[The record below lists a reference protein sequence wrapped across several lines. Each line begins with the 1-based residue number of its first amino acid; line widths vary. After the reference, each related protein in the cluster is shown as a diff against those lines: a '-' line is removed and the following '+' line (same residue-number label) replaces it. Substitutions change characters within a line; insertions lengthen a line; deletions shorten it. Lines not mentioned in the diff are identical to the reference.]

1 MPDTSLPGTSLPDT
15 PITPTVD
22 FDRDGVQHG
31 FLNLPHSRDQSAW
44 GSQMIPIT
52 VIKNGD
58 GPTAVLTG
66 ANHGDEYE
74 GPVALLD
81 LARSLDP
88 ADVTGRV
95 IIIPMMNYPAF
106 RAAKRTSPIDGGNL
120 NRAFPGDPQGTITQK
135 IADYFERFLI
145 PMADVVLD
153 IHSGGKT
160 LEFVPFVGG
169 HILDDKTQEKKIV
182 DAMAAFAAPYSM
194 MMLELDAVGMYDISA
209 EQAGKVFVTTELGG
223 GGTVSAETAGIAKRG
238 VSNLLVHSGLVKG
251 EVETSPTQKLEM
263 PDGRCFVISEH
274 SGLFEPC
281 VALGAVVKNGDLIAR
296 IYDVERTGTT
306 PVDYHAK
313 IDGVVAGRH
322 FPGLIGVGDFVSMV
336 AVPV

>member
-1 MPDTSLPGTSLPDT
+1 MRDN
-15 PITPTVD
+15 PIIPTVD
-22 FDRDGVQHG
+22 FDQDGVQHG
-31 FLNLPHSRDQSAW
+31 YLNLPYSCDQSAW
-44 GSQMIPIT
+44 GSVMIPIT

-58 GPTAVLTG
+58 GPTALLTG

-81 LARSLDP
+81 LALSLDP
-88 ADVTGRV
+88 ADVSGRV
-95 IIIPMMNYPAF
+95 IIVPMMNYPAF
-106 RAAKRTSPIDGGNL
+106 RAGKRTSPIDSGNL
-120 NRAFPGDPQGTITQK
+120 NRAFPGDPEGTVTPK
-135 IADYFERFLI
+135 IADYFHRTLV

-169 HILDDKTQEKKIV
+169 HILEDKVQQAKIV
-182 DAMAAFAAPYSM
+182 AAMEAFSAPYSM

-209 EQAGKVFVTTELGG
+209 EAADKVFITTELGG
-223 GGTVSAETAGIAKRG
+223 GGTVSAETAGIAKKGVANVLKHAGIVRG
-238 VSNLLVHSGLVKG
+238 DPEL
-251 EVETSPTQKLEM
+251 SPSQKLDM
-263 PDGRCFVISEH
+263 PDQNCFSIAEH

-281 VALGAVVKNGDLIAR
+281 VALGDTVRAGDLIAR
-296 IYDVERTGTT
+296 IYDVERSGTV

-313 IDGVVAGRH
+313 IDGILAGRH

-336 AVPV
+336 AVAV